1 MTSQKT
7 GRTVDGQVKLVIF
20 DWAGTTVD
28 FGCQAPTVAFREIFA
43 NQGVP
48 ISVAQARGPMG
59 LTKRA
64 HIQAVC
70 RMPEVA
76 SAWQARHGQAA
87 TEQDMDR
94 MYAEFQPRLLE
105 VLPHYARLI
114 PGTIDVVHGLQA
126 RGVMIGSTTGYF
138 LEALERLLEEAAK
151 QGYVPDSSI
160 CATQV
165 PAGRPAPWMIFET
178 MRNTGVYPPQAVV
191 KVGDTVPDIE
201 AGLNAGAWT
210 VGVALTGNEMG
221 LSQDEL
227 EALDQATRER
237 MADAARARLAESG
250 AHIVLDSIEQVL
262 PALAEIESRLAHGER
277 P

>member
-7 GRTVDGQVKLVIF
+7 GRMDDGRVKLVIF

-43 NQGVP
+43 HQGVP
-48 ISVAQARGPMG
+48 ISAAQAREPMG

-64 HIQAVC
+64 HIQAIC

-76 SAWQARHGQAA
+76 AAWKERHGQEV
-87 TEQDMDR
+87 TEQAIDR
-94 MYAEFQPRLLE
+94 MYEEFQPRLLE
-105 VLPHYARLI
+105 ALPQSAQLI
-114 PGTIDVVHGLQA
+114 PGTIDVVQGLQA
-126 RGVMIGSTTGYF
+126 RRVLIGSTTGYF
-138 LEALERLLEEAAK
+138 LEALERLLEEAAR

-165 PAGRPAPWMIFET
+165 PEGRPAPWMIYET

-201 AGLNAGAWT
+201 AGLNAGVWT

-221 LSQDEL
+221 LSQDDL
-227 EALDQATRER
+227 DALDEAARAKK
-237 MADAARARLAESG
+237 ADAARERLAQSG

-262 PALAEIESRLAHGER
+262 PALDAIEARLAHGEK